1 MDDNEARAALA
12 AEVDRPYTTRFTVQA
27 CVEASSEV
35 EAQKRAMT
43 WGMDNLSETTTITP
57 GVVVFDPC
65 PAPGLIPV
73 SLTGTLNFIGTSQA
87 AAEEK
92 VREVLERAGKMDISL
107 GVHMGAYQITPI
119 PEDLDELAAAVST
132 V

>member
-1 MDDNEARAALA
+1 
-12 AEVDRPYTTRFTVQA
+12 V
-27 CVEASSEV
+27 
-35 EAQKRAMT
+35 
-43 WGMDNLSETTTITP
+43 
-57 GVVVFDPC
+57 
-65 PAPGLIPV
+65 
-73 SLTGTLNFIGTSQA
+73 
-87 AAEEK
+87 EK